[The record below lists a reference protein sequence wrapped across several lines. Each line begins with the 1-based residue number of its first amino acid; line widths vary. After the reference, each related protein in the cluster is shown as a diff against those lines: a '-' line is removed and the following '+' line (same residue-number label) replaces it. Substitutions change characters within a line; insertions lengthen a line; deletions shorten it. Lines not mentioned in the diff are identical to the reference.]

1 MYVCVYL
8 CSVCAWWMYMW
19 VCMCIVCGVCV
30 CGVYE
35 VCGCMWCMYVVCMVC
50 VWYLCM
56 CACICVWWLG
66 VRCCVVGG
74 LVFVVCVCV
83 LYVCFNVH
91 VCVWWLYVCDM
102 CAVFVYMWC
111 LCVLRRPWRTEEA
124 MRFPCNYWYRQLDN
138 WHGYW
143 VPNSDLCKSSKCYE
157 LLSQLQDSEFS
168 FLTNRWILILSVQ
181 NIGWCYVTFIHE
193 CLCPG
198 FMFTWSTIILCCLSC
213 SFLLVFPF
221 TCTVHFIPMCSIH
234 S

>member
-19 VCMCIVCGVCV
+19 VCMCIVCGECV

-35 VCGCMWCMYVVCMVC
+35 VCGCMWCVYVVCMVC

-56 CACICVWWLG
+56 CACRCVWWLG

-143 VPNSDLCKSSKCYE
+143 EPNSDHCKSGKCYD

-168 FLTNRWILILSVQ
+168 FLTNRWILIVSVQ

-221 TCTVHFIPMCSIH
+221 TCTVHFIPICSTH